1 MKDDKISKV
10 ASNTTRLNLFAI
22 FIAIIVFF
30 IVNYVGTEFLNYIF
44 KTTTYVSHIQE
55 PYVEALQ
62 EYVDSN
68 DISMTD
74 IRSIEAW
81 VKENNISYFTISV
94 ERELIYG
101 VTYVD
106 EFMLSGNA
114 SDDLHKTWQYFSKI
128 DFSDGAADVF
138 IYAGFTEKY
147 YTGMTIGAAVAA
159 IVTGLFIIYYG
170 VRNEM
175 NRLRSNLEKS
185 KVAEKKAH
193 ESKDKLIKS
202 MAHDLRTPLTSLM
215 AYAEIVK
222 IRNESGTVEVKYIDK
237 IIEKAMD
244 IRDLTNQLFDF
255 SIANQDA
262 EIQMDPFVNAE
273 DAIGDYLSEFCGIL
287 QNKGYKVVSDNLY
300 WDDKM
305 ISVNASFIS
314 RIMHN
319 LVSNI
324 VKYADVN
331 DEIFIE
337 SRYENNRLG
346 IIIENK
352 VDISNKITESS
363 GIGLQNID
371 MMMKKMK
378 GKLEI
383 HSNRDT
389 FKVILWFP
397 ATVGSH

>member
-1 MKDDKISKV
+1 MKDDKIDKV
-10 ASNTTRLNLFAI
+10 ATNTTRLNLFAI
-22 FIAIIVFF
+22 FVAIIVFF

-44 KTTTYVSHIQE
+44 KTTVYVSHIQE
-55 PYVEALQ
+55 PYVDALQ
-62 EYVDSN
+62 EYVDN
-68 DISMTD
+68 NAISMTD
-74 IRSIEAW
+74 SRNIEIW

-128 DFSDGAADVF
+128 YFSDGAADVF
-138 IYAGFTEKY
+138 IYTGFTEKY
-147 YTGMTIGAAVAA
+147 YTGMTIGAAVVA
-159 IVTGLFIIYYG
+159 IVIGLFIIYYG

-175 NRLRSNLEKS
+175 SRLQFNLENS
-185 KVAEKKAH
+185 KVAEKKAR

-222 IRNESGTVEVKYIDK
+222 IRNESGTVEEKYIDK

-244 IRDLTNQLFDF
+244 IRNLSNQLFDF
-255 SIANQDA
+255 SLANQDA
-262 EIQMDPFVNAE
+262 EIQMDSFFNVE
-273 DAIGDYLSEFCGIL
+273 DAIGDYLSEFCGVL
-287 QNKGYKVVSDNLY
+287 QSKGYKVVSDNLY

-305 ISVNASFIS
+305 ISVNANFIS

-319 LVSNI
+319 VMSNI

-337 SRYENNRLG
+337 SQYENNRLG

-363 GIGLQNID
+363 GIGLQNIE

-378 GKLEI
+378 GKMEI
-383 HSNRDT
+383 HSNNDT

-397 ATVGSH
+397 TIMESH